1 MKGKKFLK
9 DLELAM
15 NMAFIKKDNIYQLI
29 EMGTDNYPNKA
40 NELLLIMI

>member
-15 NMAFIKKDNIYQLI
+15 NMAFIKKDNIYELI
-29 EMGTDNYPNKA
+29 EIETDNYPNKA
-40 NELLLIMI
+40 NEILLIMI